1 MCLNT
6 ELAVVGQ
13 DPGVLGALV
22 YLQVG
27 LGGEPLL
34 AVAAGVVPL
43 ALVHHLHVA
52 PSVHQAKHYGYFIIR

>member
-1 MCLNT
+1 M
-6 ELAVVGQ
+6 
-13 DPGVLGALV
+13 LGALV